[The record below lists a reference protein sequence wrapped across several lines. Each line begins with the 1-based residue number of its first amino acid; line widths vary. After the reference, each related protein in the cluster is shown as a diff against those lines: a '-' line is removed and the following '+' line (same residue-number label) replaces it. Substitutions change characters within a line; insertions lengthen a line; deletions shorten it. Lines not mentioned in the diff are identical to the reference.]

1 MATGQIE
8 NRQQRRTP
16 GRPPFHD
23 NQRDRVVACAAEL
36 FAREGY
42 ENVGME
48 RLAEAVGISKAGI
61 YHYFRAKHEILD
73 AIVVTTLDGLTDAV
87 TEAVDEARTPR
98 QRLVSFMTA
107 HAEYFEANYWAFT
120 AMLVGFG
127 GIRSPAMRGA
137 VVGQRDR
144 YEKLLRQ
151 IIADGIESGDFRK
164 VDLATASRAALSMLN
179 WMVRWFD
186 PSGPERASEL
196 AAAYVELLLDGIRAE
211 ARLQA

>member
-1 MATGQIE
+1 VATGQIE
-8 NRQQRRTP
+8 SRSRRRSP

-36 FAREGY
+36 FAREGF

-61 YHYFRAKHEILD
+61 YHYFGAKHEILD
-73 AIVVTTLDGLTDAV
+73 AIVVTTLDGLIDAVTDAV
-87 TEAVDEARTPR
+87 ERAPTPR
-98 QRLVSFMTA
+98 RRLVAFMTA
-107 HAEYFEANYWAFT
+107 HAAYFEANYWAFT

-127 GIRSPAMRGA
+127 GIRSPSMRGA
-137 VVGQRDR
+137 VVEQRDD
-144 YEKLLRQ
+144 YESLLRE
-151 IIADGIESGDFRK
+151 IIADGIEAGDFRR

-186 PSGPERASEL
+186 PSGPERAADL
-196 AAAYVELLLDGIRAE
+196 AAAYVELLLDGIRAD
-211 ARLQA
+211 ARLNA

>member
-1 MATGQIE
+1 VATGQIE
-8 NRQQRRTP
+8 NRQLRRSP

-36 FAREGY
+36 FAREGF

-61 YHYFRAKHEILD
+61 YHYFGAKHEILD
-73 AIVVTTLDGLTDAV
+73 AIVVSTLDGLTDAV

-98 QRLVSFMTA
+98 ERLVSFMTA
-107 HAEYFEANYWAFT
+107 HAAYFEANYWAFT

-144 YEKLLRQ
+144 YETLLRQ
-151 IIADGIESGDFRK
+151 IIADGIESGDFRE

-186 PSGPERASEL
+186 PSGPERATDL
-196 AAAYVELLLDGIRAE
+196 ATAYVELLLDGIRADT
-211 ARLQA
+211 RLKA